1 MHQNH
6 LEVFLNHRLLS
17 CILELYSVFCIT
29 ALLLSCIL
37 RNRIR
42 ITALL
47 LSCILRNRTLHS
59 FLNFFLIGGKLL
71 SNVVLIF
78 CTAMHV
84 SHGYTYAPLP
94 FGASLPSTQP
104 LLNRFPRA
112 VFLEPYCEDHI
123 CKNNKLL
130 TSTCTEAVE
139 YRLWMKL
146 SRPG

>member
-17 CILELYSVFCIT
+17 CILELYSVFC
-29 ALLLSCIL
+29 
-37 RNRIR
+37 